1 MSVKFTDNSVKILKA
16 MEKAKHNA
24 LTAIGMAVET
34 NAKLDAGM
42 PVDTGYARNSI
53 TYAVA
58 GGKAGTSSYQ
68 ADRAKGDQPIKKGKY
83 SGTME
88 GEEDEFVAIG
98 SNVPYFQVI
107 ELGGQNRKAHHI
119 LKKAATEHSA
129 EYKRLAEDAVYSAI
143 NNSQ

>member
-1 MSVKFTDNSVKILKA
+1 MSVKFTDNSDKILKA
-16 MEKAKHNA
+16 MGKTKHNA
-24 LTAIGMAVET
+24 LTAIGMAAET
-34 NAKLDAGM
+34 NAKRDADM

-58 GGKAGTSSYQ
+58 GGEAGTKSYQ
-68 ADRAKGDQPIKKGKY
+68 ADRAKGNQPKKRGSY

-88 GEEDEFVAIG
+88 GEKDEFVAIG

-119 LKKAATEHSA
+119 LKKAATEHTDQ
-129 EYKRLAEDAVYSAI
+129 YKQLVKHAYENA
-143 NNSQ
+143 

>member
-1 MSVKFTDNSVKILKA
+1 MSVRFTDNSDKILKA

-24 LTAIGMAVET
+24 LTAIGMAAET
-34 NAKLDAGM
+34 NAKQDADM

-58 GGKAGTSSYQ
+58 GGEAGTKSYQ
-68 ADRAKGDQPIKKGKY
+68 ADRAKGDQPKKRGSY
-83 SGTME
+83 SGTMA
-88 GEEDEFVAIG
+88 GEKDEFVAIG

-119 LKKAATEHSA
+119 LKKAATEHTRQ
-129 EYKRLAEDAVYSAI
+129 YKQLVKDAYENA
-143 NNSQ
+143 

>member
-1 MSVKFTDNSVKILKA
+1 MSVKFTDNSDKILKA

-24 LTAIGMAVET
+24 LTAIGMAAET
-34 NAKLDAGM
+34 NAKLDADM

-58 GGKAGTSSYQ
+58 GGEAGTKSYQ
-68 ADRAKGDQPIKKGKY
+68 ADRAKGDQPKKRGSY

-88 GEEDEFVAIG
+88 GKKDEFVAIG
-98 SNVPYFQVI
+98 SNVTYFQVI

-119 LKKAATEHSA
+119 LKKAATEHTDQ
-129 EYKRLAEDAVYSAI
+129 YKQLVKDAYENA
-143 NNSQ
+143 